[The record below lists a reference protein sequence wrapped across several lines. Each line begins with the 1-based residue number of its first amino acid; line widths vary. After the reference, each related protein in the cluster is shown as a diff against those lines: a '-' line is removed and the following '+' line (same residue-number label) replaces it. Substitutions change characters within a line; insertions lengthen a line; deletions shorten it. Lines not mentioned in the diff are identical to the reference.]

1 VLTAAELIVIVCSVG
16 SVLTYLLF
24 GERVENWL
32 FWWRMRRRMRRVQR
46 MLEKRKGDHGE
57 A

>member
-24 GERVENWL
+24 GERFENWL
-32 FWWRMRRRMRRVQR
+32 FWWRMRRRMRRLQK
-46 MLEKRKGDHGE
+46 LIEQKGRGNGKN
-57 A
+57 